1 MKWMILNTLAKAFDS
16 ALGPVQTEDIMSAL
30 ELMGKG
36 RLGIFIVMVLI
47 FILIFCL
54 NRFTGNKKED

>member
-1 MKWMILNTLAKAFDS
+1 MMMHFLTKAFDS
-16 ALGPVQTEDIMSAL
+16 ILGPVQMNAIWKSL

-36 RLGIFIVMVLI
+36 IMGIFIVMVLI

>member
-1 MKWMILNTLAKAFDS
+1 MNLLAKAFDS
-16 ALGPVQTEDIMSAL
+16 ALGPVQTEDIMKSL

-36 RLGIFIVMVLI
+36 MLGIFVVMVLI

>member
-1 MKWMILNTLAKAFDS
+1 MMMHFLTKAFDS
-16 ALGPVQTEDIMSAL
+16 ILGPVKMNDIWKSL

-36 RLGIFIVMVLI
+36 MLGIFIVMVLI

>member
-1 MKWMILNTLAKAFDS
+1 MNMIMILLAKAFDS
-16 ALGPVQTEDIMSAL
+16 ALGPVQTEDIMKSL

-36 RLGIFIVMVLI
+36 MLGIFVVMVLI
-47 FILIFCL
+47 FVLIFCL

>member
-16 ALGPVQTEDIMSAL
+16 ALGPVRTEDIMSAL

-36 RLGIFIVMVLI
+36 MLGIFIVMVLI

>member
-1 MKWMILNTLAKAFDS
+1 MMMHFLTKAFDS
-16 ALGPVQTEDIMSAL
+16 LLGPVQMNDIWKSL

-36 RLGIFIVMVLI
+36 MLGIFIVMVLI

>member
-1 MKWMILNTLAKAFDS
+1 MS
-16 ALGPVQTEDIMSAL
+16 AQVMENFYKAL

-36 RLGIFIVMVLI
+36 MLGIFIVMVLI
-47 FILIFCL
+47 FILIYCL

>member
-1 MKWMILNTLAKAFDS
+1 MHMMMNFLAKAFDS
-16 ALGPVQTEDIMSAL
+16 ALGPVQTEDIMKSL

-36 RLGIFIVMVLI
+36 MLGIFIVMVLI